1 MPDFLGFGLGIVIGL
16 VLGLTGAG
24 GSVVAV
30 PLLMVSMGYGFAA
43 AAGASLGAVAA
54 AALFGVLL
62 RLGRGLVAW
71 RLAAI
76 LAAGGLLLAPLGA
89 AWARHWPHAA
99 LVLSFALLMLVMAV
113 RLYVQALRQPAQT
126 KVVRASFQ
134 AAPAAPAVC
143 SVTQGALSWP
153 CWWRMLAA
161 GALTGLLSGLYGVG
175 GGFIIVPA
183 LILGVALPIEQA
195 VATSLVVISAVA
207 GSAFAW
213 FAWHS
218 PWPVGLG
225 WVLLGALL
233 GMLTGTLLARRWAGP
248 RLQQG
253 LAVVMVLLAVYM
265 AVQKLG

>member
-1 MPDFLGFGLGIVIGL
+1 MPDFWGLGVGIVIGL

-30 PLLMVSMGYGFAA
+30 PLLMASVGYSFVA
-43 AAGASLGAVAA
+43 AAGASLGAVAT

-71 RLAAI
+71 RLAVVLI
-76 LAAGGLLLAPLGA
+76 AGGVLFAPLGT
-89 AWARHWPHAA
+89 AWAKHWPEAL

-113 RLYVQALRQPAQT
+113 RLWQQALRQPAQT
-126 KVVRASFQ
+126 KVVRAGVQ
-134 AAPAAPAVC
+134 AGHAAPAVC

-183 LILGVALPIEQA
+183 LVLGVALPIEQA
-195 VATSLVVISAVA
+195 VATSLVVISAIA
-207 GSAFAW
+207 GSAFVW
-213 FAWHS
+213 FAWRS
-218 PWPVGLG
+218 PWPLGLG
-225 WVLLGALL
+225 WVLFGALL
-233 GMLTGTLLARRWAGP
+233 GMLAGTLLARRWAGP

-253 LAVVMVLLAVYM
+253 LAVAMALLAAYM